1 MKTKYLLPLI
11 IVFCCVFS
19 SCNKETNEDNRAD
32 GNIIFSYKSVS
43 NVSKKALSPNLKQDS
58 SAVETPQ
65 AVIVSIIDNFGNVVK
80 NMEEIPLYN
89 MNGNFISKPLSLK
102 KGSYKLSDF
111 LVVDKN
117 GNVLYLCPKEGSP
130 KAYLVS
136 DPLPVEFSV
145 SKNEVTKV
153 NVEVLKNT
161 GETPEEYGYSTFTFN
176 VVDVFN
182 FNVSVFT
189 YNDSIQ
195 NFQIANSEIEV
206 YKDSS
211 KIFVRELSPI
221 TNSIL
226 LRKEVGSYT
235 IVIKKNGYQTYSSTF
250 TLPDLQEYTAENPL
264 IIILTKEAFV
274 TNGLVAYYPFNGNAN
289 DESGNAHNGT
299 VYGATLTTDRNNKS
313 NSAYEFN
320 GINNYI
326 NTFSTF
332 DYEFRT
338 VSVWIYAYDIY
349 GTNTNSHAIFA
360 QDSPLNSY
368 GILSAALDDGVLKI
382 NAGGSYASDILLYN
396 NIVVNKW
403 HHIVVVRN
411 GSQTLYYINGDLV
424 YTNISGILAS
434 SWGPNP
440 LFIIGGGRSTT
451 SQFYYGKI
459 DDLAIYNRALNQ
471 IEVNTLY
478 STK

>member
-1 MKTKYLLPLI
+1 MKTKYLLPLL

-19 SCNKETNEDNRAD
+19 SCNKEPNENNRAD
-32 GNIIFSYKSVS
+32 GNIVFSYKSVS

-80 NMEEIPLYN
+80 NMEEVPLYN

-111 LVVDKN
+111 LVIDKN
-117 GNVLYLCPKEGSP
+117 GNVLYLTPKEESP

-136 DPLPVEFSV
+136 DPLPVEFNV

-182 FNVSVFT
+182 FYVSVFT
-189 YNDSIQ
+189 YSDSIQ
-195 NFQIANSEIEV
+195 NFQLTNAKIEV

-211 KIFVRELSPI
+211 KIFENELSAI
-221 TNSIL
+221 TYSIS
-226 LRKEVGSYT
+226 LRKEVSSYT
-235 IVIKKNGYQTYSSTF
+235 IVIKKNGYQSYSSAF
-250 TLPDLQEYTAENPL
+250 TLTNLQGYTTENPL
-264 IIILTKEAFV
+264 IIILTKEEFV

-289 DESGNAHNGT
+289 DESGNSHNGT
-299 VYGATLTTDRNNKS
+299 VYEATLTTDRNNKS

-332 DYEFRT
+332 DYEYRT
-338 VSVWIYAYDIY
+338 VSFWVYIQNMFGGTQAIISQDSYELKYGLCLATVRNGLITLHGGGTYSSVWYQ
-349 GTNTNSHAIFA
+349 TNSIIPNQWYHM
-360 QDSPLNSY
+360 
-368 GILSAALDDGVLKI
+368 VM
-382 NAGGSYASDILLYN
+382 
-396 NIVVNKW
+396 
-403 HHIVVVRN
+403 VRN
-411 GSQTLYYINGDLV
+411 GSTTQYYINNVLV
-424 YTNISGILAS
+424 HTGLTNTIGS
-434 SWGPNP
+434 SVNPNTNF
-440 LFIIGGGRSTT
+440 LIGCGRTLT
-451 SQFYYGKI
+451 DYFFLGKI
-459 DDLAIYNRALNQ
+459 DDIAIYNRALSAVE
-471 IEVNTLY
+471 INTIY
-478 STK
+478 GVK